1 VERKK
6 ERKKFQFRFSRMGNR
21 MKNSKEG
28 RTNQKIS
35 IESSAIFPV
44 SFVSKYI
51 QSIARKEINGIEAKI
66 APIKLLLLETSL
78 IRTIKPADII
88 TFNK

>member
-1 VERKK
+1 VERKNA
-6 ERKKFQFRFSRMGNR
+6 RKKFQFLLRRMGNR
-21 MKNSKEG
+21 IKKSKEG

-35 IESSAIFPV
+35 TESSAILTV

-51 QSIARKEINGIEAKI
+51 QSIARKETSGIEAKI

-78 IRTIKPADII
+78 IRTIRPAEII
-88 TFNK
+88 TFKK